1 MVNQNRFYLI
11 IIGVLIIVLLMQK
24 CGGGC
29 NLVPVLPPPITIR
42 TVDTVYTVVT
52 KNIPTYIPKWRTHTK
67 YVHDTTEIVDTAY
80 VIGDYY
86 STYFYQDSLIND
98 TLCFYINDSIS
109 ENKIKSRDLKYV
121 MSFPTIKIHDVVI
134 QNKNEY
140 YIGLGLIGN
149 QKGIGYFGPEFLLR
163 TKKKDVYGIGVGLDG
178 NLQPNLSLRTYWKI
192 GKK

>member
-1 MVNQNRFYLI
+1 MDKNNLYLVI
-11 IIGVLIIVLLMQK
+11 IAVLILLLSLEK
-24 CGGGC
+24 CGNGC
-29 NLVPVLPPPITIR
+29 SFIPVLPPAKVIR

-52 KNIPTYIPKWRTHTK
+52 KDVPTYIPKWKTIIK
-67 YVHDTTEIVDTAY
+67 YVHDTTKIIDTTY

-140 YIGLGLIGN
+140 YIGLGLVGN
-149 QKGIGYFGPEFLLR
+149 QKNINYFGPEFLLR
-163 TKKKDVYGIGVGLDG
+163 TKRKDVYGIGIGIDG
-178 NLQPNLSLRTYWKI
+178 NFNPNLSLRTYWKI

>member
-1 MVNQNRFYLI
+1 
-11 IIGVLIIVLLMQK
+11 MQK

-29 NLVPVLPPPITIR
+29 NFIPVLPPPVTIR
-42 TVDTVYTVVT
+42 IVDTVYTVTT
-52 KNIPTYIPKWRTHTK
+52 KEIPTYVPKWKTITK
-67 YVHDTTEIVDTAY
+67 YVHDTIETVDTTY

-109 ENKIKSRDLKYV
+109 ENKIKSRDLKYI
-121 MSFPTIKIHDVVI
+121 MSFPTIKIHDIVI

-140 YIGLGLIGN
+140 YVGLGLIGN
-149 QKGIGYFGPEFLLR
+149 QKGINYFGPEFLLK
-163 TKKKDVYGIGVGLDG
+163 TKKKDVYGIGIGMDG
-178 NLQPNLSLRTYWKI
+178 NLKPNLSLRTYWKI

>member
-1 MVNQNRFYLI
+1 MKNQNRFYLI
-11 IIGVLIIVLLMQK
+11 IIGVLIVVLLMQK

-29 NLVPVLPPPITIR
+29 NFVPVLPPPITIR

-52 KNIPTYIPKWRTHTK
+52 KNIPTYIPKWRTHIK

-140 YIGLGLIGN
+140 YVGLGLIGN
-149 QKGIGYFGPEFLLR
+149 QKGINYFGPEFLLR
-163 TKKKDVYGIGVGLDG
+163 TKKKDVYGIGVGIDG
-178 NLQPNLSLRTYWKI
+178 DLNPNLSLRTYWKI